1 MSFLKNEEC
10 WDEQCFPWGGT
21 LWFHMRLKGFRTRQ
35 HTISKICVKAR
46 MDCQFSSLNCKQ
58 YPGSNLISL
67 IRIISMFIS
76 FNLFAEYSHSR
87 RLKMPSSSSTPLSHL
102 SSQGST
108 VVFVNWGSSTSRSFY
123 KDVESVRYQSLGN
136 AMLIT
141 LPRNINLFL
150 HSVLDSQ
157 KNSILTLQRHSY

>member
-1 MSFLKNEEC
+1 MF
-10 WDEQCFPWGGT
+10 GT
-21 LWFHMRLKGFRTRQ
+21 GQ
-35 HTISKICVKAR
+35 HTISKICGKAH

-58 YPGSNLISL
+58 YPGSNLLISS

-76 FNLFAEYSHSR
+76 FNLLTEYSHSR

-108 VVFVNWGSSTSRSFY
+108 VVFVNWDSSTSRSFY

-141 LPRNINLFL
+141 LPRSINLFL